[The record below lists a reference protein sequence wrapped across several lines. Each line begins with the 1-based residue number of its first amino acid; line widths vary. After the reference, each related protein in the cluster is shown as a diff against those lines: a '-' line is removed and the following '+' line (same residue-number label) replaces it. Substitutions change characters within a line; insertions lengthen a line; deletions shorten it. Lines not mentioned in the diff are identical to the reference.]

1 MADENQVNYANPN
14 IVGYETGL
22 DPRGQPY
29 TRNPQSVKIT
39 PAGQGVSPL
48 PYYSNLNQFQN
59 FMESLD
65 NGTNG
70 TNVNIIL
77 PKPGSYTYNGNNY
90 MVDENSN
97 IIRIDADGTQ
107 TIVYQPRR
115 SIGGRRKL
123 SKRRKSSRRRG
134 KNLTRR
140 RIKRRRGRLTRRGY
154 IAKYPSRN

>member
-1 MADENQVNYANPN
+1 MADENQVNYANTN
-14 IVGYETGL
+14 VVGYESGL
-22 DPRGQPY
+22 DPRGQAY
-29 TRNPQSVKIT
+29 ARNPQSIKIT

-48 PYYSNLNQFQN
+48 PFYSNLNQFQN
-59 FMESLD
+59 FMESL
-65 NGTNG
+65 TNG
-70 TNVNIIL
+70 TNINIIL

-97 IIRIDADGTQ
+97 ITRIDANGTQ

-115 SIGGRRKL
+115 SVGGRRKS
-123 SKRRKSSRRRG
+123 SKKRRRG

-140 RIKRRRGRLTRRGY
+140 YIKRRRGRLTRRGY

>member
-14 IVGYETGL
+14 PNIVGYDSDL
-22 DPRGQPY
+22 NPRGQPY

-39 PAGQGVSPL
+39 PAGAARAPL
-48 PYYSNLNQFQN
+48 PFYSNLDQFQN

-65 NGTNG
+65 NGTNGTNG

-77 PKPGSYTYNGNNY
+77 PKPGSYTYNGKNY

-97 IIRIDADGTQ
+97 IIRNDADGTQ

-115 SIGGRRKL
+115 GGRRK
-123 SKRRKSSRRRG
+123 SARRRRG
-134 KNLTRR
+134 RKLTRR
-140 RIKRRRGRLTRRGY
+140 RRRGRLTRRGY

>member
-1 MADENQVNYANPN
+1 MGDENQANYANPN
-14 IVGYETGL
+14 PNVVGYESGL
-22 DPRGQPY
+22 DPLGQPY

-48 PYYSNLNQFQN
+48 PFYSNLNQFQN

-65 NGTNG
+65 NGTNI
-70 TNVNIIL
+70 NIIL

-97 IIRIDADGTQ
+97 ITRIDANGTQ

-115 SIGGRRKL
+115 GGRRKS
-123 SKRRKSSRRRG
+123 SKRRRRG
-134 KNLTRR
+134 RKLTRR
-140 RIKRRRGRLTRRGY
+140 RRRGRLTRRGY